1 MILNETAQQ
10 YKSLIKEELGVT
22 NETKLNWMAQMAQIH
37 AIKEG
42 IQASN
47 GNVSGG
53 IYATPLNT
61 MGMGNPVMPLGT
73 GNGFPTDNGG
83 QFSSP
88 NYVNGSGDVPMSTLS
103 AALEIAA
110 VTIGF
115 DLVPVVPASGPWAML
130 TYSDYPYGGG
140 KLGRAGFETPFDGK
154 GNDDEN
160 KPIYIKVN
168 AEFSE
173 EDRNKL
179 RKYKFT
185 DNLSLTVTGDNGTIE
200 GTFVGFS
207 RIDDNIILR
216 VKSAKKGGDNVSI
229 ATIMGAEV
237 TVAIVT
243 NTEDGTVSSSKAKM
257 RPELVKQASDHI
269 QGFANFVPG
278 ENGEVNEDPMTRAQ
292 NETGTGNTIGARI
305 FSKMVYIGAYEVTGT
320 VTRQQL
326 QDMPL
331 YGIDVIGGVL
341 ESCQNEISQHW
352 NNRILDRVFKLG
364 VENYKVQKRFQRADL
379 NLYIGGA
386 SDPSTKNLSEFSAYS
401 KYVDLNGNKVSD
413 ALIPNAIQNTA
424 AENVTTH
431 QRRIASRCL
440 AASNLIASV
449 TRKDRAQWI
458 VTNAQIL
465 TALQDCSQFVVAPM
479 NNTLNQGGGESLY
492 FAGQLA
498 GMNVYVDPYMTWDD
512 TRICVGRKA
521 SVSNNKVNGSGVVFM
536 PYILCDT
543 VRIVAEGTMA
553 PKVLVNSRAAVV
565 SAGWYPEQNYYTF
578 MVETAEGTII

>member
-1 MILNETAQQ
+1 
-10 YKSLIKEELGVT
+10 
-22 NETKLNWMAQMAQIH
+22 
-37 AIKEG
+37 
-42 IQASN
+42 
-47 GNVSGG
+47 
-53 IYATPLNT
+53 
-61 MGMGNPVMPLGT
+61 
-73 GNGFPTDNGG
+73 
-83 QFSSP
+83 
-88 NYVNGSGDVPMSTLS
+88 
-103 AALEIAA
+103 
-110 VTIGF
+110 
-115 DLVPVVPASGPWAML
+115 ML

-386 SDPSTKNLSEFSAYS
+386 SDPSTKKLSEFSAYS

-449 TRKDRAQWI
+449 TRKDRAQWV

>member
-61 MGMGNPVMPLGT
+61 MGMGNPVMPLGA
-73 GNGFPTDNGG
+73 GDGFPTDNGG

-173 EDRNKL
+173 ENRNKL

-237 TVAIVT
+237 TVAVT
-243 NTEDGTVSSSKAKM
+243 TTDDGSISSSKAKM

-292 NETGTGNTIGARI
+292 NETGVGNTIGARI

-364 VENYKVQKRFQRADL
+364 VENYKVQKRFQKADL

-386 SDPSTKNLSEFSAYS
+386 SDPSTKKLSEFSAYS
-401 KYVDLNGNKVSD
+401 KYVDLNGNKVND

-449 TRKDRAQWI
+449 TRKDRAQWV

>member
-73 GNGFPTDNGG
+73 VDGFPTDNGG

-237 TVAIVT
+237 TVAVT
-243 NTEDGTVSSSKAKM
+243 TTNDGSVSSSKAKM

-292 NETGTGNTIGARI
+292 NETGVGNTIGARI

-364 VENYKVQKRFQRADL
+364 VENYKVQKRFQKADL

-386 SDPSTKNLSEFSAYS
+386 SDPSTKKLSEFSAYS
-401 KYVDLNGNKVSD
+401 KYVDLNGNKVND

-449 TRKDRAQWI
+449 TRKDRAQWV

>member
-73 GNGFPTDNGG
+73 NDGFPTDNGG

-173 EDRNKL
+173 ADRNKL

-237 TVAIVT
+237 TVAVT
-243 NTEDGTVSSSKAKM
+243 TTNDGSVSSSKAKM

-292 NETGTGNTIGARI
+292 NETGVGNTIGARI

-386 SDPSTKNLSEFSAYS
+386 SDPSTKKLSEFSAYS
-401 KYVDLNGNKVSD
+401 KYVDLNGNKVND

-449 TRKDRAQWI
+449 TRKDRAQWV

>member
-73 GNGFPTDNGG
+73 GDGFSTDNGG

-216 VKSAKKGGDNVSI
+216 VKSAKNGGDNVSI

-237 TVAIVT
+237 TVAVT
-243 NTEDGTVSSSKAKM
+243 TTNDGSVSSSKAKM

-386 SDPSTKNLSEFSAYS
+386 SDPSTKKLSEFSAYS

>member
-73 GNGFPTDNGG
+73 NDGFPTDNGG

-173 EDRNKL
+173 ADRNKL

-216 VKSAKKGGDNVSI
+216 VKSAKKGDDNVSI

-237 TVAIVT
+237 TVAVT
-243 NTEDGTVSSSKAKM
+243 TTDDGSVSSSKAKM

-292 NETGTGNTIGARI
+292 NETGVGNTIGARI

-320 VTRQQL
+320 VSRQQL

-364 VENYKVQKRFQRADL
+364 VENYKVQKRYQRADL

-386 SDPSTKNLSEFSAYS
+386 SDPSTKKLSEFSAYS
-401 KYVDLNGNKVSD
+401 KYVDLNGNKVND

-449 TRKDRAQWI
+449 TRKDRAQWV

>member
-61 MGMGNPVMPLGT
+61 MGMGNPVMPLGA
-73 GNGFPTDNGG
+73 GDGFPTDNGG

-173 EDRNKL
+173 ENRNKL

-237 TVAIVT
+237 TVAIT
-243 NTEDGTVSSSKAKM
+243 TTDDGSISSSKAKM

-278 ENGEVNEDPMTRAQ
+278 ENGEGNEDPMTRAQ
-292 NETGTGNTIGARI
+292 NETGVGNTIGARI

-364 VENYKVQKRFQRADL
+364 VENYKVQKRFQKADL

-386 SDPSTKNLSEFSAYS
+386 SDPSTKKLSEFSAYS
-401 KYVDLNGNKVSD
+401 KYVDLNGNKVND

-449 TRKDRAQWI
+449 TRKDRAQWV

>member
-1 MILNETAQQ
+1 
-10 YKSLIKEELGVT
+10 
-22 NETKLNWMAQMAQIH
+22 
-37 AIKEG
+37 
-42 IQASN
+42 
-47 GNVSGG
+47 
-53 IYATPLNT
+53 
-61 MGMGNPVMPLGT
+61 
-73 GNGFPTDNGG
+73 
-83 QFSSP
+83 
-88 NYVNGSGDVPMSTLS
+88 
-103 AALEIAA
+103 
-110 VTIGF
+110 
-115 DLVPVVPASGPWAML
+115 
-130 TYSDYPYGGG
+130 
-140 KLGRAGFETPFDGK
+140 
-154 GNDDEN
+154 
-160 KPIYIKVN
+160 
-168 AEFSE
+168 
-173 EDRNKL
+173 
-179 RKYKFT
+179 
-185 DNLSLTVTGDNGTIE
+185 
-200 GTFVGFS
+200 
-207 RIDDNIILR
+207 
-216 VKSAKKGGDNVSI
+216 
-229 ATIMGAEV
+229 
-237 TVAIVT
+237 
-243 NTEDGTVSSSKAKM
+243 
-257 RPELVKQASDHI
+257 
-269 QGFANFVPG
+269 
-278 ENGEVNEDPMTRAQ
+278 MTRAQ

-386 SDPSTKNLSEFSAYS
+386 SDPSTKKLSEFSAYS

>member
-73 GNGFPTDNGG
+73 GDGFSTDNGG

-237 TVAIVT
+237 TVAVT
-243 NTEDGTVSSSKAKM
+243 TTNDGSVSSSKAKM

-386 SDPSTKNLSEFSAYS
+386 SDPSTKKLSEFSAYS

>member
-73 GNGFPTDNGG
+73 VDGFPTDNGG

-173 EDRNKL
+173 ADRNKL

-216 VKSAKKGGDNVSI
+216 VKSAKKDSNNVSI

-237 TVAIVT
+237 TVAVVT
-243 NTEDGTVSSSKAKM
+243 NTADGTVSSSKAKM

-292 NETGTGNTIGARI
+292 NETGVGNTIGARI

-386 SDPSTKNLSEFSAYS
+386 SDPSTKKLSEFSAYS
-401 KYVDLNGNKVSD
+401 KYVDLNGNKVND

-449 TRKDRAQWI
+449 TRKDRAQWV

>member
-73 GNGFPTDNGG
+73 NNGYPTDNGG

-173 EDRNKL
+173 ENRNKL

-216 VKSAKKGGDNVSI
+216 VKSAKKDSDNVSI

-237 TVAIVT
+237 TVAVT
-243 NTEDGTVSSSKAKM
+243 TTDDGSVSSSKAKM

-364 VENYKVQKRFQRADL
+364 VENYKVQKRFQKADL

-386 SDPSTKNLSEFSAYS
+386 SDPSTKKLSEFSAYS
-401 KYVDLNGNKVSD
+401 KYVDLNGNKVND

-449 TRKDRAQWI
+449 TRKDRAQWV

>member
-61 MGMGNPVMPLGT
+61 MGMGNPVMPLGA
-73 GNGFPTDNGG
+73 GDGFPTDNGG

-173 EDRNKL
+173 ENRNKL

-237 TVAIVT
+237 TVAVT
-243 NTEDGTVSSSKAKM
+243 TTDDGSISSSKAKM

-364 VENYKVQKRFQRADL
+364 VENYKVQKRFQKADL

-386 SDPSTKNLSEFSAYS
+386 SDPSTKKLSEFSAYS
-401 KYVDLNGNKVSD
+401 KYVDLNGNKVND

-449 TRKDRAQWI
+449 TRKDRAQWV

>member
-1 MILNETAQQ
+1 
-10 YKSLIKEELGVT
+10 
-22 NETKLNWMAQMAQIH
+22 
-37 AIKEG
+37 
-42 IQASN
+42 
-47 GNVSGG
+47 
-53 IYATPLNT
+53 
-61 MGMGNPVMPLGT
+61 
-73 GNGFPTDNGG
+73 
-83 QFSSP
+83 
-88 NYVNGSGDVPMSTLS
+88 
-103 AALEIAA
+103 
-110 VTIGF
+110 
-115 DLVPVVPASGPWAML
+115 
-130 TYSDYPYGGG
+130 
-140 KLGRAGFETPFDGK
+140 
-154 GNDDEN
+154 
-160 KPIYIKVN
+160 
-168 AEFSE
+168 
-173 EDRNKL
+173 
-179 RKYKFT
+179 
-185 DNLSLTVTGDNGTIE
+185 
-200 GTFVGFS
+200 
-207 RIDDNIILR
+207 
-216 VKSAKKGGDNVSI
+216 
-229 ATIMGAEV
+229 MGAEV
-237 TVAIVT
+237 TVAVT
-243 NTEDGTVSSSKAKM
+243 TTDDGSVSSSKAKM

-278 ENGEVNEDPMTRAQ
+278 ENGEVSEDPMTRAQ
-292 NETGTGNTIGARI
+292 NETGVGNTIGARI

-386 SDPSTKNLSEFSAYS
+386 SDPSTKKLSEFSAYS

-449 TRKDRAQWI
+449 TRKDRAQWV

>member
-61 MGMGNPVMPLGT
+61 MGMGNPVMPLGA
-73 GNGFPTDNGG
+73 GDGFPTDNGG

-173 EDRNKL
+173 ENRNKL

-237 TVAIVT
+237 TVAVT
-243 NTEDGTVSSSKAKM
+243 TTDDGTVSSSKAKM

-292 NETGTGNTIGARI
+292 NETGVGNTIGARI

-364 VENYKVQKRFQRADL
+364 VENYKVQKRFQKADL

-386 SDPSTKNLSEFSAYS
+386 SDPSTKKLSEFSAYS
-401 KYVDLNGNKVSD
+401 KYVDLNGNKVND

-449 TRKDRAQWI
+449 TRKDRAQWV

>member
-61 MGMGNPVMPLGT
+61 MGMGNPVMPLGA
-73 GNGFPTDNGG
+73 GDGFPTDNGG

-173 EDRNKL
+173 ENRNKL

-237 TVAIVT
+237 TVAVT
-243 NTEDGTVSSSKAKM
+243 TTDDGSVSSSKAKM

-292 NETGTGNTIGARI
+292 NETGVGNTIGARI

-364 VENYKVQKRFQRADL
+364 VENYKVQKRFQKADL

-386 SDPSTKNLSEFSAYS
+386 SDPSTKKLSEFSAYS
-401 KYVDLNGNKVSD
+401 KYVDLNGNKVND

-449 TRKDRAQWI
+449 TRKDRAQWV

>member
-73 GNGFPTDNGG
+73 SNGLPTDNGG

-173 EDRNKL
+173 ADRNKL

-216 VKSAKKGGDNVSI
+216 VKSAKKDSDNVSI
-229 ATIMGAEV
+229 ATIMVAKV
-237 TVAIVT
+237 TVAVT
-243 NTEDGTVSSSKAKM
+243 TNDGLVSSSKAKM

-278 ENGEVNEDPMTRAQ
+278 ENGEVSEDPMTRAQ

-386 SDPSTKNLSEFSAYS
+386 SDPSTKNLSKFSAYS

>member
-73 GNGFPTDNGG
+73 SDGFPTDNGG

-173 EDRNKL
+173 ADRNKL

-185 DNLSLTVTGDNGTIE
+185 DNLSLTVTGNNGTIE

-216 VKSAKKGGDNVSI
+216 VKSAKKDSDNVSI

-237 TVAIVT
+237 TVAVVT
-243 NTEDGTVSSSKAKM
+243 NTADGTVSSSKAKM

-364 VENYKVQKRFQRADL
+364 VENYKVQKRYQKADL

-386 SDPSTKNLSEFSAYS
+386 SDPSTKKLSEFSAYS

-449 TRKDRAQWI
+449 TRKDRAQWV

>member
-61 MGMGNPVMPLGT
+61 MGMGNPVMPLGA
-73 GNGFPTDNGG
+73 GDGFPTDNGG

-173 EDRNKL
+173 ENRNKL

-237 TVAIVT
+237 TVAIT
-243 NTEDGTVSSSKAKM
+243 TTDDGSISSSKAKM

-292 NETGTGNTIGARI
+292 NETGVGNTIGARI

-364 VENYKVQKRFQRADL
+364 VENYKVQKRFQKADL

-386 SDPSTKNLSEFSAYS
+386 SDPSTKKLSEFSAYS
-401 KYVDLNGNKVSD
+401 KYVDLNGNKVND

-449 TRKDRAQWI
+449 TRKDRAQWV

>member
-61 MGMGNPVMPLGT
+61 MGMGNPVMPLGA
-73 GNGFPTDNGG
+73 GDGFPTDNGG

-173 EDRNKL
+173 ENRNKL

-237 TVAIVT
+237 TVAVT
-243 NTEDGTVSSSKAKM
+243 TTDDGTVSSSKAKM

-292 NETGTGNTIGARI
+292 NETGVGNTIGARI

-364 VENYKVQKRFQRADL
+364 VENYKVQKRFQKADL

-386 SDPSTKNLSEFSAYS
+386 SDPSTKKLSEFSAYS
-401 KYVDLNGNKVSD
+401 KYVDLNGNKVND

-449 TRKDRAQWI
+449 TRKDRAQWV

-543 VRIVAEGTMA
+543 VIIVAEGTMA